1 MFVQIITIKNLLG
14 GKIFM
19 ILSINFCCLG
29 VNTKHHKVQG
39 VKSGIVLLR
48 GVCFLAQL
56 QGPFYNFGKRKRKT
70 GVFGAGNRCQSSFYI
85 FRWAVSDSGSHF
97 SPRFI
102 VPHTPPQRVLTL
114 SSLTNHVFFSTRGR
128 TPLCRAVSE
137 N

>member
-19 ILSINFCCLG
+19 SLSINFCCLG

-102 VPHTPPQRVLTL
+102 VAHTPPIARTNTLFINQPRVLFNTWKDTTL
-114 SSLTNHVFFSTRGR
+114 SCCV
-128 TPLCRAVSE
+128 
-137 N
+137 